1 MPSLYTVSVVCRRRF
16 STVALIAAAL
26 SVASS
31 KGKKVNV
38 LEGRTNFWW
47 MPIIFLTAIRISFAN
62 INIFL
67 LLIPRW
73 LNGWKERLENDQS
86 IFKKKVIIW
95 NKISFWI
102 IHMSME
108 NCESNLQNENQF
120 IPHVT
125 FFLMFLWRYFS
136 IRSTCFGYW

>member
-1 MPSLYTVSVVCRRRF
+1 MLPSLYTVSVVCRRRF

-47 MPIIFLTAIRISFAN
+47 MAIIFFTAIPISIAN

-67 LLIPRW
+67 LLIPRK
-73 LNGWKERLENDQS
+73 LNGWKEKLENDQS
-86 IFKKKVIIW
+86 IFQEKVISW
-95 NKISFWI
+95 NKISLWI

-108 NCESNLQNENQF
+108 NCERNLQNENQF
-120 IPHVT
+120 ILHVT
-125 FFLMFLWRYFS
+125 FFSTFL
-136 IRSTCFGYW
+136 